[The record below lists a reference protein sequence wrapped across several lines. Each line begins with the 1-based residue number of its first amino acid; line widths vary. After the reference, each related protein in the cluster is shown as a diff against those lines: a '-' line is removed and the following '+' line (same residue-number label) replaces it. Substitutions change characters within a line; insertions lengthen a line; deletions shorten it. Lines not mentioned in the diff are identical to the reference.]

1 MIKLSR
7 RGVAAAAALLAA
19 GTGSLTWAA
28 TSASA
33 AAASPAARTAPTP
46 SGYIP
51 RCTPGDLAVWVNAD
65 TANGAAGTI
74 YYHLDYTNTSSTT
87 CHLYSW
93 PGVSAVNGAK
103 QQLGAAAQHIGGASA
118 SYVNIP
124 AGGTAHSVLGYV
136 DVQVTPVCK
145 PATAMFLRVY
155 PPDDTGAR
163 YAFFPQR
170 VCTTKTTD
178 LVVGRVQPG
187 A

>member
-28 TSASA
+28 TTASA
-33 AAASPAARTAPTP
+33 ATASPAARTASAT

-51 RCTPGDLAVWVNAD
+51 RCAPANLAVWVNAD
-65 TANGAAGTI
+65 TADGAAGTI
-74 YYHLDYTNTSSTT
+74 YYHLEYTNTSGAT

-93 PGVSAVNGAK
+93 PGVSAVNSAK
-103 QQLGAAAQHIGGASA
+103 QQLGAAAQHTGGASA

-124 AGGTAHSVLGYV
+124 AGGTAHSLLGYV
-136 DVQVTPVCK
+136 DVQVTPACK
-145 PATAMFLRVY
+145 PVTATFLKVY
-155 PPDDTGAR
+155 PPDDKSAR
-163 YAFFPQR
+163 YAFFPER
-170 VCTTKTTD
+170 VCTTKTAD